1 MCPQSWWKMTLQN
14 LLNLW
19 EYVSGQLM
27 KPIYIYIYK
36 FQKVMKPTWFLRLK
50 AIMPRF
56 WINTANQSSAHGFI
70 DFASIRISFGKM
82 IKSISQV
89 NGYA

>member
-1 MCPQSWWKMTLQN
+1 MTLKN

-27 KPIYIYIYK
+27 KPNFFFFFK
-36 FQKVMKPTWFLRLK
+36 KVMKPTWLLRLK

-56 WINTANQSSAHGFI
+56 WINTANQSSAHGLI

-82 IKSISQV
+82 IKSIS
-89 NGYA
+89 

>member
-1 MCPQSWWKMTLQN
+1 MALKN

-19 EYVSGQLM
+19 EYVSGHLM
-27 KPIYIYIYK
+27 KL
-36 FQKVMKPTWFLRLK
+36 FFFFFFEKVIKPTWFLWLK

-56 WINTANQSSAHGFI
+56 WVNTENKSSVHGLI

-82 IKSISQV
+82 IKSIS
-89 NGYA
+89 